1 MVALLSTQT
10 QTFMNKSN
18 DSHLR
23 LLALEHIGSIAGR
36 LRRDAMV
43 TTDDDNEVIIDV
55 ISQVGDT
62 VGILWGGE
70 GVWAGLVCLLGILNV
85 AHTDTVLPARTSVHM
100 NAVFAHARTVQ
111 MYTNPCL

>member
-1 MVALLSTQT
+1 MPIYVNPVVALLSTQT

-43 TTDDDNEVIIDV
+43 TTDEDNEVIIDV
-55 ISQVGDT
+55 ISQVGDM
-62 VGILWGGE
+62 VRLSLGGE
-70 GVWAGLVCLLGILNV
+70 YGLALC
-85 AHTDTVLPARTSVHM
+85 A
-100 NAVFAHARTVQ
+100 
-111 MYTNPCL
+111 C